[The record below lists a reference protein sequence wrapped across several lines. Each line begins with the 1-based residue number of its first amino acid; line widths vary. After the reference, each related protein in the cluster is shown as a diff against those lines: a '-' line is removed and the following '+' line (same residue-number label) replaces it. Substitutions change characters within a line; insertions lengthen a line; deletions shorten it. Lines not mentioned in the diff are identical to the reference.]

1 LAPERSAL
9 VDVVRG
15 VADRRGASPA
25 QVALA
30 WLLAQG
36 DDVVPI
42 PGVKRRATLEDS
54 AGAVEIALTAAD
66 LAELDAARAV
76 SGPRYGE
83 MGMRMVRL

>member
-1 LAPERSAL
+1 MAARHRP
-9 VDVVRG
+9 
-15 VADRRGASPA
+15 ASPA

-36 DDVVPI
+36 ENIVPI
-42 PGVKRRATLEDS
+42 PGTKRRATLEDS
-54 AGAVEIALTAAD
+54 AAAAELELSAAD
-66 LAELDAARAV
+66 LEELDAAGAV